1 MAQTRTGEISFSA
14 RVSGALDVDETLNV
28 DGAATITGA
37 LTCSSSVTASGLVT
51 INTLKLVQTLGGTDV
66 TATWGTAGAPALTTG
81 MSYATFTAGASI
93 FRIPCWSTT

>member
-28 DGAATITGA
+28 DGATTFGS
-37 LTCSSSVTASGLVT
+37 TVTASGLVT

-81 MSYATFTAGASI
+81 MSYATFTAGAST
-93 FRIPCWSTT
+93 FRIPCWPTT